1 MNNQQLSEG
10 LQILSKY
17 FAIKTQSSDSISLSD
32 VLPSI
37 PDTPQST
44 VTLEVVHTPTTQEYE
59 PIGRGRG
66 PKILL
71 ASIVAVGVGY
81 YLFRKYKLWRD
92 ETKYGKGES
101 VMK

>member
-17 FAIKTQSSDSISLSD
+17 FAIKTQSPDSISLSD
-32 VLPSI
+32 VPPSI
-37 PDTPQST
+37 PDSPQST
-44 VTLEVVHTPTTQEYE
+44 VTLEVVHTPTIQEYE

-71 ASIVAVGVGY
+71 ASIVAAG
-81 YLFRKYKLWRD
+81 LAFLLISKYNTWR
-92 ETKYGKGES
+92 EKKSTKR
-101 VMK
+101 